1 MKTLLK
7 TILLTLTLI
16 AFSCENN
23 SEILNN
29 TNTTNNNDLLNKN
42 DPQDFPVEI
51 QIVNGRLAF
60 NHKRDFITALEYLIN
75 NDFSTEQLN
84 DLFTSFYND
93 RFIPLYPNYNAGN
106 EDKIFNA
113 LQKRINYT
121 PSEKVDTDNLEITDK
136 LVPIDEFASLLNYKR
151 EFIINDKLYAYTYSG
166 LYIADLNK
174 EQRLYEIFENESV
187 YEISPN
193 PFDLNPNTN
202 PVDDGIDVYV
212 TPNLT
217 IGQPNGGCDFDLDP
231 ILDDNNPYGGNTPID
246 NNNPML
252 CDTHNYNHNTPGT
265 GGNVQTDFTQELIDY
280 SAQLENCDVIDVYT
294 PFGTIKKC
302 FDYFDGG
309 NRRTKTKYENID
321 LGTFITGDILQSIT
335 VKVKHQDSYSFLW
348 ASWWGAKKTDEVA
361 LTINEA
367 TFIITP
373 PSLGVPFDNFSY
385 PTNSGTNDMIYY
397 VGNNAYNHDPSSIV
411 TLPTPLPDLAPITP
425 FNEDVIIQI
434 YNDNVPTLPLIGDL
448 DTTAEEVNDFFW
460 EQIYEQAKNV
470 FQQISGY
477 EPTKFTTIMM
487 TQDQVIVSYVDVTR
501 RQLDTKKIVDNLFFD
516 VALNFKV
523 TISVDEWNNLITNP
537 QILDSDVEG
546 QQEFNIFD
554 YGIEKSSL
562 SEFDYIKINFDGLTR
577 RGSEWRGSR
586 LSYEKN

>member
-1 MKTLLK
+1 MKTLIKPIFL
-7 TILLTLTLI
+7 ILIFI
-16 AFSCENN
+16 AFSCESND
-23 SEILNN
+23 EILNN
-29 TNTTNNNDLLNKN
+29 TNTTTNSNDNSFNKN
-42 DPQDFPVEI
+42 NSLGFPVDI

-60 NHKRDFITALEYLIN
+60 NDKRDFITALEFLIS
-75 NDFSTEQLN
+75 NDFSTQQLN
-84 DLFTSFYND
+84 ELFTSFYND
-93 RFIPLYPNYNAGN
+93 GFIPLYPNYNEGD

-121 PSEKVDTDNLEITDK
+121 PSEKVDTDNLELTDD
-136 LVPIDEFASLLNYKR
+136 LVPIDEFAYLLNYKR
-151 EFIINDKLYAYTYSG
+151 EFIIENKLYAYTYSG
-166 LYIADLNK
+166 LYVADLNQ
-174 EQRLYEIFENESV
+174 EQRLYEIFESESV
-187 YEISPN
+187 YLIAPN
-193 PFDLNPNTN
+193 PFNLNPGIN
-202 PVDDGIDVYV
+202 PVDDGIDNYV

-217 IGQPNGGCDFDLDP
+217 IMQPSGGCDFDLDP
-231 ILDDNNPYGGNTPID
+231 ISDENNPYGGNTPID
-246 NNNPML
+246 NNNPMF
-252 CDTHNYNHNTPGT
+252 CDTNGNQTSET
-265 GGNVQTDFTQELIDY
+265 GGNIQTDFTQELIDY
-280 SAQLENCDVIDVYT
+280 SAQLENCDATEVYT
-294 PFGTIKKC
+294 PFGAIEKC

-321 LGTFITGDILQSIT
+321 LGLPIIGDILQSIT

-385 PTNSGTNDMIYY
+385 PPNSGVDDMIFY

-411 TLPTPLPDLAPITP
+411 TLPTPLPNLAPYTP

-434 YNDNVPTLPLIGDL
+434 YNDNMPTLPLLGDL

-460 EQIYEQAKNV
+460 EQIYDQAKNV

-477 EPTKFTTIMM
+477 EPTKFTTIMT
-487 TQDQVIVSYVDVTR
+487 TQDQVIVSFVDVTR
-501 RQLDTKKIVDNLFFD
+501 RELNTKKIVDNLFFD

-523 TISVDEWNNLITNP
+523 TISVDERNNLITNP
-537 QILDSDVEG
+537 EILDSDVED
-546 QQEFNIFD
+546 QQEFDIFD